1 MHLHGS
7 VESETRKVD
16 WNRET
21 PINEIR
27 EQLSHLVD
35 FRLSRHT
42 QQLIHHQVN
51 GHLHNDLS
59 IRLSYILNPIKL
71 NYLLLRLIG
80 LAFLQTSW
88 RRITWLL
95 AKLPKVCSI
104 IIWISF
110 KKWNLSFS
118 NRIILDAMLCSFLCC
133 SPCTVITPFF
143 PTKSLKDFG

>member
-1 MHLHGS
+1 MNRWCERRESRIMHLHGS

-71 NYLLLRLIG
+71 NYLLLRLD
-80 LAFLQTSW
+80 
-88 RRITWLL
+88 
-95 AKLPKVCSI
+95 LPFCKH
-104 IIWISF
+104 
-110 KKWNLSFS
+110 
-118 NRIILDAMLCSFLCC
+118 
-133 SPCTVITPFF
+133 PE
-143 PTKSLKDFG
+143 GE